1 MDRNNQNLI
10 SMKKLLM
17 LCIAALTFVGCSMQE
32 KQGTELTLID
42 FSNKPLDLGAG
53 IWDQHYITPNTI
65 FVSYGLQPG
74 HKIRIYA
81 TPYDNGNG
89 WWQVKPYDGHWG
101 TLLSTVYPE
110 TDGTANP
117 DVTSLDK
124 GYVEID
130 VDDDIADR
138 LTSYIDWGAAI
149 ILQGE
154 YAYVNKIT
162 LVGDSIKQPSEMA
175 LWVGKVNLASWEGLQ
190 DLAYGKFTWE
200 NVKPGSVLRVYCDR
214 YVPSRD
220 DSRIS
225 LRRADD
231 WNYITSS
238 IPEEFAL
245 KPSGNCIET
254 TLTKEVI
261 DQLVEHKGLIVM
273 GVNAT
278 ITKVSLIEPKK

>member
-1 MDRNNQNLI
+1 
-10 SMKKLLM
+10 M
-17 LCIAALTFVGCSMQE
+17 LCIAALAFVGCSMQE
-32 KQGTELTLID
+32 KQGTELTLVD

-175 LWVGKVNLASWEGLQ
+175 LWIGKVNLATWEGMQ
-190 DLAYGKFTWE
+190 DLAYGKYTWE
-200 NVKPGSVLRVYCDR
+200 NVKPGSVIRVYCER
-214 YVPSRD
+214 YIPSREE
-220 DSRIS
+220 SIIS
-225 LRRADD
+225 LRRATD
-231 WNYITSS
+231 WDTIT
-238 IPEEFAL
+238 PEISAEVKL
-245 KPSGNCIET
+245 KQGPNCIEK
-254 TLTKEVI
+254 TLTQEDI
-261 DQLVEHKGLIVM
+261 NLISQNKGLIIM

-278 ITKVSLIEPKK
+278 ITKVALIEPKI